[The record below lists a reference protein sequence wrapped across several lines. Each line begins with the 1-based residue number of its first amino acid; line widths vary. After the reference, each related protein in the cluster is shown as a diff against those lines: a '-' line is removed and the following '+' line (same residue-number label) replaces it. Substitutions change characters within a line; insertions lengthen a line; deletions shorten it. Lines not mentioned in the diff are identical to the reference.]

1 MKLSPLID
9 QRIADLQRACEHSYM
24 KRYAGVIA
32 TGHPMNED
40 YRECTRLN
48 GRKYIKL
55 IYPQGSVFAFI
66 DKDGNVYKPASW
78 ASPQRDVCGVPDV
91 RYRLQDDSSYNEA
104 IKRCDWAGGF
114 LYK

>member
-1 MKLSPLID
+1 MKLSPLIN

-24 KRYAGVIA
+24 KRC
-32 TGHPMNED
+32 TGMHRFNED
-40 YRECTRLN
+40 YRECTRQV

-78 ASPQRDVCGVPDV
+78 ASPQRDACGVPDV
-91 RYRLQDDSSYNEA
+91 RYRLQDDSSYEEA
-104 IKRCDWAGGF
+104 IQRCDWAGGF

>member
-9 QRIADLQRACEHSYM
+9 QRITDLQRACEHSYM
-24 KRYAGVIA
+24 KRCRVFKQCAIESYK
-32 TGHPMNED
+32 
-40 YRECTRLN
+40 ECTRQV

-55 IYPQGSVFAFI
+55 IYPHGSVFAFI

-78 ASPQRDVCGVPDV
+78 ASPQRDACGVPDV
-91 RYRLQDDSSYNEA
+91 RYRLQDDSSYEEA

>member
-9 QRIADLQRACEHSYM
+9 QRITDLQRACEHIYM
-24 KRYAGVIA
+24 KRC
-32 TGHPMNED
+32 TGTHRFNED

-55 IYPQGSVFAFI
+55 IYPHGSVFAFI

-78 ASPQRDVCGVPDV
+78 ASPQRDACGVPDV
-91 RYRLQDDSSYNEA
+91 RYRLQDDSSYDEA

>member
-9 QRIADLQRACEHSYM
+9 QRIADLQRACERSYM
-24 KRYAGVIA
+24 KRC
-32 TGHPMNED
+32 TGMHRFDEN
-40 YRECTRLN
+40 YRECTRLI

-55 IYPQGSVFAFI
+55 VYPYGSVFAFI

-91 RYRLQDDSSYNEA
+91 RYRLQNDSSYKEA
-104 IKRCDWAGGF
+104 IERCDWAGEF

>member
-1 MKLSPLID
+1 
-9 QRIADLQRACEHSYM
+9 M
-24 KRYAGVIA
+24 KRC
-32 TGHPMNED
+32 TGMHRFNED
-40 YRECTRLN
+40 YRECTRLKI

-91 RYRLQDDSSYNEA
+91 RYRLQDDSSYEEA

>member
-9 QRIADLQRACEHSYM
+9 QRITDLQRACEHSYM
-24 KRYAGVIA
+24 KRC
-32 TGHPMNED
+32 TGTHRFNED

-78 ASPQRDVCGVPDV
+78 ASPQRDACGVPDV
-91 RYRLQDDSSYNEA
+91 RYRLQDDSSYEEA

>member
-9 QRIADLQRACEHSYM
+9 QRITDLQRACEHSYM
-24 KRYAGVIA
+24 KRCRVPSQYV
-32 TGHPMNED
+32 TGD
-40 YRECTRLN
+40 YKECTRQV

-78 ASPQRDVCGVPDV
+78 ASPQRDACGVPDV
-91 RYRLQDDSSYNEA
+91 RYRLQDDSSYEEA